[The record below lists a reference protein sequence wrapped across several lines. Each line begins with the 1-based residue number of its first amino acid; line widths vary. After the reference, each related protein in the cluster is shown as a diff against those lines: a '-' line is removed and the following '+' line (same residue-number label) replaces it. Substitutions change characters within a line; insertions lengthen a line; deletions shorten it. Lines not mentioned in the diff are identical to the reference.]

1 MTSRLFFEDLPFA
14 PSASAYA
21 SQRASGYFAFLSQPL
36 LEDLAALLCGKRVLE
51 VFAGRGQLSALLD
64 ELGVEVVPTSL
75 QQGHDMSEELGHVI
89 EVEDL
94 DCVSAVLKYADAFD
108 VLLVSWPTT
117 SSALYKSVAHLPP
130 HTLIVFLGEVTDRS
144 CVPPFLGGCATD
156 EFFDAVV
163 EVPEL
168 TAQIRYP
175 TPARDV
181 VKVYRPRG
189 LLDIVE
195 VQNG

>member
-1 MTSRLFFEDLPFA
+1 MTSRLFFDDLPLTSSV
-14 PSASAYA
+14 SANA
-21 SQRASGYFAFLSQPL
+21 SQRASGNFAFLSRPL
-36 LEDLAALLCGKRVLE
+36 LEDLAAFLGGKRVLE

-64 ELGVEVVPTSL
+64 ELGVEVIPTSL
-75 QQGHDMSEELGHVI
+75 RQSHDMSEVLGHVI

-94 DCVSAVLKYADAFD
+94 DCVSAVLKYADTFD

-117 SSALYKSVAHLPP
+117 SSALFKSVAHLAP
-130 HTLIVFLGEVTDRS
+130 HTLILFLGEVTDRS
-144 CVPPFLGGCATD
+144 CVPPFLSGCATD

-168 TAQIRYP
+168 TAKIRYP

-195 VQNG
+195 VLND